1 MTLTDLGTQQ
11 CHMMDSHHDM
21 LDGQEISPLMLEPP
35 EPHESSPGPNL
46 LFSRRQIL
54 KLVHP
59 ADAYFL

>member
-1 MTLTDLGTQQ
+1 
-11 CHMMDSHHDM
+11 MMDSHHDM